1 MSADSG
7 TSQSMQQPSDVESGI
22 DLAAFDP
29 AVRVQDDFFKA
40 INGRWL
46 DEFEIPAD
54 KAQYASFTALHDI
67 AEEQLHAIIN
77 ELRAGVDLSG
87 ASTGAPQDPAT
98 QVAIIYSS
106 FMDTDRLNELGVAA
120 IDPLIAQI
128 DVIETSDR
136 LPSLFG
142 GFDRQGIGTPIGTFV
157 HQDNKDATQ
166 YVLDV
171 RQSGL
176 GLPDR
181 DFYLDEKFAEILAG
195 YTDHVAAMWTL
206 AGWGDSETAADVA
219 RRIVALESKIAQ
231 ISWDKV
237 KNRDPEATYNKLK
250 LTQVDEL
257 APQIDMGAF
266 LAAGNLSSALETIN
280 VGQPDF
286 LTALGGLLE
295 SEDLA
300 TWRDYLKWSVL
311 ATFASVLNSELD
323 EKNFAFFGTVLSGVP
338 SQRERWKRGVSLV
351 ESAVGEA
358 LGQIYVQRH
367 FPPENKARMVTLVDN
382 LIAAYGDAIDDLEW
396 MTDETKQAA
405 HEKLKTFCPKIGYPD
420 TWLDYSALQLTPGE
434 LIANALAANRF
445 EHDRNVAKL
454 GGPVDRDEW
463 FMPPQM
469 VNAYYNP
476 EMNEIVFPA
485 AILQP
490 PFFTMTADDAV
501 NYGAIGAVIGH
512 EISHGFDDKGSQYDG
527 EGNLRNW
534 WTEADLEAF
543 EARTKVLTDQYA
555 KFEPIAGHNINGE
568 LTLGENI
575 ADVSGLAVAL
585 RAYRRSL
592 NGEEPP
598 VIDGLTGEQRFF
610 AGWAQVWRAKTR
622 EQEEIR
628 RLAIDPHSPPEY
640 RVLGVLVNNDDFV
653 AAFDVKPGDGM
664 WREPSERV
672 KIW

>member
-1 MSADSG
+1 VSIDSG
-7 TSQSMQQPSDVESGI
+7 IDQSDAGTPRGESGI
-22 DLAAFDP
+22 DRAAFDED
-29 AVRVQDDFFKA
+29 VRPQDDFFRA
-40 INGRWL
+40 INGGWL
-46 DEFEIPAD
+46 QEFEIPAD

-77 ELRAGVDLSG
+77 ELREGVDLSD
-87 ASTGAPQDPAT
+87 ATTATPQDPAT

-106 FMDTDRLNELGVAA
+106 FMDTERLNERGVSAVA
-120 IDPLIAQI
+120 PLIAQI
-128 DVIETSDR
+128 DALESADD
-136 LPSLFG
+136 LPALLGS
-142 GFDRQGIGTPIGTFV
+142 FDRQGISTPVGTFV

-166 YVLDV
+166 YVLDI

-181 DFYLDEKFAEILAG
+181 DFYLDEKFAEILSG
-195 YTDHVAAMWTL
+195 YRAHVAAMWQL
-206 AGWGDSETAADVA
+206 AGWGDEATAADVA
-219 RRIVALESKIAQ
+219 DRIVALEAKIAQ
-231 ISWDKV
+231 ASWDKV
-237 KNRDPEATYNKLK
+237 KNRDPEATYNKLT
-250 LTQVDEL
+250 LDEVDAL
-257 APQIDMGAF
+257 APQLRIAEF
-266 LAAGNLSSALETIN
+266 LTAGNVTAAPATIN
-280 VGQPDF
+280 VGQPDYF
-286 LTALGGLLE
+286 TAAGELFAG
-295 SEDLA
+295 EDLA
-300 TWRDYLKWSVL
+300 TWQDYLKWSVL
-311 ATFASVLNSELD
+311 ASFASVLNKELD
-323 EKNFAFFGTVLSGVP
+323 ELNFSFFGTVLSGVP

-358 LGQIYVQRH
+358 LGQIYVERH

-382 LIAAYGDAIDDLEW
+382 LIAAYADAIDDLEW

-405 HEKLKTFCPKIGYPD
+405 HEKLRTFRPKIGYPD
-420 TWLDYSALQLTPGE
+420 KWLDYSALVLTPGE
-434 LIANALAANRF
+434 LVENVLASNRF
-445 EHDRNVAKL
+445 EHDRNIAKL

-490 PFFTMTADDAV
+490 PFFTMSADDAV

-534 WTEADLEAF
+534 WTDADLEAF
-543 EARTKVLTDQYA
+543 EARTKALTDQYA
-555 KFEPIAGHNINGE
+555 AYEPIAGHNLNGE

-585 RAYRRSL
+585 RAYRHSL
-592 NGEEPP
+592 GGAEAP
-598 VIDGLTGEQRFF
+598 VIDGMTGEQRFF

-628 RLAIDPHSPPEY
+628 RIAIDPHSPPEY

-664 WREPSERV
+664 WREPAERV